1 MMLFQDISTD
11 GRRRI
16 DSHPWGSTWSAKPR
30 MLDLRTVVQVACGAY
45 FIFLTTISVTVLRS
59 YLHAESMEEENMLD
73 VSHLNLVHVSIFS
86 LDFSLLDRSNIAC
99 IFL

>member
-16 DSHPWGSTWSAKPR
+16 DLHPWGSTWSAKPR

-45 FIFLTTISVTVLRS
+45 FIFLTTISVTVLKS
-59 YLHAESMEEENMLD
+59 YLHAESMEEENTLD
-73 VSHLNLVHVSIFS
+73 VSHLNLVHALIMSPFFLLIFVI
-86 LDFSLLDRSNIAC
+86 LTGVI
-99 IFL
+99 